1 MHEHVFA
8 GLGGDE
14 AVALVGVEPLHG
26 SNRHVL
32 VPPSTVSEDR
42 PTPTRTL
49 TPTARDKLNPQ
60 VAKQNVNLCR
70 AHGDGYGH
78 RPPHRPRPP
87 GVSEHAHQ
95 EDEAG
100 LCPRSFASGWA
111 ASPPVLEW
119 SLTDLT
125 SANRVHPSGL
135 D

>member
-60 VAKQNVNLCR
+60 VAKQNVNLCL

-87 GVSEHAHQ
+87 GCPSMPTRRTRLGCARDPSHP
-95 EDEAG
+95 AG
-100 LCPRSFASGWA
+100 LRPTRA
-111 ASPPVLEW
+111 
-119 SLTDLT
+119 
-125 SANRVHPSGL
+125 
-135 D
+135 